1 MMTKLRKIILIPALS
16 IVFISGFFSCGVDR
30 WPEYAHQTALDTWMY
45 DIMQQ
50 NYLWYQDLPSYDDVN
65 LFLEP
70 ASFLSKVKSKN
81 DSYSFVDSVMETPLP
96 TYGFDYSLVRSADI
110 DTAYNALI
118 TYVIPGSPAEAAGLE
133 RGNWIMKVDTSYIS
147 KKYETQL
154 LQGTQA
160 RDLVMGVWKE
170 VPVEPE
176 EGEEGEEEFVYKVVP
191 NDITLKLPAARSVED
206 NPVHKTK
213 ILTVKENNRDIKV
226 GYLMYNSFT
235 AGTNSDPDK
244 YNNELRQIS
253 QEFKTAGVKYVIL
266 DLRYNTGGS
275 LDCVQLLGT
284 ILTSEA
290 RLNKPMAYLEYNNK
304 NRDKDATINFDSEI
318 LKSGVNLDLPA
329 LFAITSSTT
338 AGAPEMLIRSLSL
351 KDSYPVV
358 TIGGVTKGQNV
369 ATEQFINEEF
379 LWSINPVVCTVYD
392 SNHDAGGAI
401 SPATDLKISET
412 TIDGVTNYS
421 EFLPFGDPNERML
434 KVAIGVIDGSYP
446 PKDEETEET
455 TKAQFKI
462 EKSVISPASFITFS
476 LSETLPGNVKLRSF
490 AILSFSASK

>member
-65 LFLEP
+65 LFLDP
-70 ASFLSKVKSKN
+70 ASFLSKVKSKS

-118 TYVIPGSPAEAAGLE
+118 TYVIPGSPAEAAGLV
-133 RGNWIMKVDTSYIS
+133 RGDWIMKVDTSYIS

-154 LQGTQA
+154 LQGTKA

-176 EGEEGEEEFVYKVVP
+176 EGEVGEEETTVYKVVP
-191 NDITLKLPAARSVED
+191 NDKTLKLPAARAVED
-206 NPVHKTK
+206 NPVHKTE
-213 ILTVKENNRDIKV
+213 ILTVKENNSNIKV

-235 AGTNSDPDK
+235 AGTRADPEK
-244 YNNELRQIS
+244 YNDELRQIS

-266 DLRYNTGGS
+266 DLRYNAGGS

-284 ILTSEA
+284 ILTSNA
-290 RLNKPMAYLEYNNK
+290 RLNEPMAYLEYNDK
-304 NRDKDATINFDSEI
+304 NRDKDATINFDPTI
-318 LKSGVNLDLPA
+318 LGSGTNLDLPG
-329 LFAITSSTT
+329 LFVITSGTT
-338 AGAPEMLIRSLSL
+338 AGAPEMLIGSLFL

-358 TIGGVTKGQNV
+358 SIGSATKGQNV
-369 ATEQFINEEF
+369 ATEQFVNDEF
-379 LWSINPVVCTVYD
+379 LWSVNPVVCTVYN
-392 SNHDAGGAI
+392 SKHDENGSFVPNA
-401 SPATDLKISET
+401 DLKISET
-412 TIDGVTNYS
+412 TIDGITNYS
-421 EFLPFGDPNERML
+421 EFLPFGDPNERLL
-434 KVAIGVIDGSYP
+434 KVAIGVIEGTYP
-446 PKDEETEET
+446 PKKEEDTT

-462 EKSVISPASFITFS
+462 EKSVISPASRRFVGGGGLKI
-476 LSETLPGNVKLRSF
+476 K
-490 AILSFSASK
+490 

>member
-65 LFLEP
+65 LFLDP
-70 ASFLSKVKSKN
+70 ASFLSKVKSKS

-118 TYVIPGSPAEAAGLE
+118 TYVIPGSPAEAAGLV
-133 RGNWIMKVDTSYIS
+133 RGDWIMKVDTSYIS

-154 LQGTQA
+154 LQGTKA

-176 EGEEGEEEFVYKVVP
+176 EGEVGEEETTVYKVVP
-191 NDITLKLPAARSVED
+191 NDKTLKLPAARAVED
-206 NPVHKTK
+206 NPVHKTE
-213 ILTVKENNRDIKV
+213 ILTVKENNSDIKV

-235 AGTNSDPDK
+235 AGTKADPEK
-244 YNNELRQIS
+244 YNDELRQIS

-266 DLRYNTGGS
+266 DLRYNAGGS

-284 ILTSEA
+284 ILTSNA
-290 RLNKPMAYLEYNNK
+290 RLNEPMAYLEYNDK
-304 NRDKDATINFDSEI
+304 NRDKDATINFDPTI
-318 LKSGVNLDLPA
+318 LGSGTNLDLPG
-329 LFAITSSTT
+329 LFVITSGTT
-338 AGAPEMLIRSLSL
+338 AGAPEMLIGSLFL

-358 TIGGVTKGQNV
+358 SIGSATKGQNV
-369 ATEQFINEEF
+369 ATEQFVNDEF
-379 LWSINPVVCTVYD
+379 LWSVNPVVCTVYN
-392 SNHDAGGAI
+392 SKHDENGSFVPNA
-401 SPATDLKISET
+401 DLKISET
-412 TIDGVTNYS
+412 TIDGITNYS
-421 EFLPFGDPNERML
+421 EFLPFGDPNERLL
-434 KVAIGVIDGSYP
+434 KVAIGVIEGTYP
-446 PKDEETEET
+446 PKKEEDTT

-462 EKSVISPASFITFS
+462 EKSVISPASRRFVGGGGLKI
-476 LSETLPGNVKLRSF
+476 K
-490 AILSFSASK
+490 

>member
-50 NYLWYQDLPSYDDVN
+50 NYLWYQDLPSYNDVN
-65 LFLEP
+65 LFLDP
-70 ASFLSKVKSKN
+70 ASFLSKVKSKS

-118 TYVIPGSPAEAAGLE
+118 TYVIPGSPAEAAGLV
-133 RGNWIMKVDTSYIS
+133 RGDWIMKVDTSYIS

-154 LQGTQA
+154 LQGTKA

-176 EGEEGEEEFVYKVVP
+176 EGEVGEEETTVYKVVP
-191 NDITLKLPAARSVED
+191 NDKTLKLPAARAVED
-206 NPVHKTK
+206 NPVHKTE
-213 ILTVKENNRDIKV
+213 ILTVKENNSDIKV

-235 AGTNSDPDK
+235 AGTKADPEK
-244 YNNELRQIS
+244 YNDELRQIS
-253 QEFKTAGVKYVIL
+253 QEFKKAGVKYVIL
-266 DLRYNTGGS
+266 DLRYNAGGS

-284 ILTSEA
+284 ILTSNA
-290 RLNKPMAYLEYNNK
+290 RLNGPMAYLEYNDK
-304 NRDKDATINFDSEI
+304 NRNKDATINFDPTI
-318 LKSGVNLDLPA
+318 LGSGTNLDLPG
-329 LFAITSSTT
+329 LFVITSGTT
-338 AGAPEMLIRSLSL
+338 AGAPEMLIGSLFL

-358 TIGGVTKGQNV
+358 SIGSATKGQNV
-369 ATEQFINEEF
+369 ATEQFVNEEF
-379 LWSINPVVCTVYD
+379 LWSVNPVVCTVYN
-392 SNHDAGGAI
+392 SKHDENGSFVPNA
-401 SPATDLKISET
+401 DLKISET
-412 TIDGVTNYS
+412 TIDGITNYS
-421 EFLPFGDPNERML
+421 EFLPFGDPNERLL
-434 KVAIGVIDGSYP
+434 KVAIGVIEGTYP
-446 PKDEETEET
+446 PKKEEDTT

-462 EKSVISPASFITFS
+462 EKSVISPASRRFVGGGGLKI
-476 LSETLPGNVKLRSF
+476 K
-490 AILSFSASK
+490 

>member
-30 WPEYAHQTALDTWMY
+30 WPEYAHQTALDTWML

-154 LQGTQA
+154 LQGTKA

-176 EGEEGEEEFVYKVVP
+176 EGEVGEEETTVYKVVP
-191 NDITLKLPAARSVED
+191 NDKTLKLPAARAVED
-206 NPVHKTK
+206 NPVHKTE
-213 ILTVKENNRDIKV
+213 ILTVKENNSDIKV

-235 AGTNSDPDK
+235 AGTKADPEK
-244 YNNELRQIS
+244 YNDELRQIS
-253 QEFKTAGVKYVIL
+253 QEFKKAGVKYVIL
-266 DLRYNTGGS
+266 DLRYNAGGS

-284 ILTSEA
+284 ILTSNA
-290 RLNKPMAYLEYNNK
+290 RLNGPMAYLEYNDK
-304 NRDKDATINFDSEI
+304 NRNKDATINFDPTI
-318 LKSGVNLDLPA
+318 LGSGTNLDLPG
-329 LFAITSSTT
+329 LFVITSGTT
-338 AGAPEMLIRSLSL
+338 AGAPEMLIGSLFL

-358 TIGGVTKGQNV
+358 SIGSATKGQNV
-369 ATEQFINEEF
+369 ATEQFVNEEF
-379 LWSINPVVCTVYD
+379 LWSVNPVVCTVYN
-392 SNHDAGGAI
+392 SKHDENGSFVPNA
-401 SPATDLKISET
+401 DLKISET
-412 TIDGVTNYS
+412 TIDGITNYS
-421 EFLPFGDPNERML
+421 EFLPFGDPNERLL
-434 KVAIGVIDGSYP
+434 KVAIGVIEGTYP
-446 PKDEETEET
+446 PKKEEDTT

-462 EKSVISPASFITFS
+462 EKSVISPASRRFVGGGGLKI
-476 LSETLPGNVKLRSF
+476 K
-490 AILSFSASK
+490 

>member
-1 MMTKLRKIILIPALS
+1 MTKLRKIILIPALT
-16 IVFISGFFSCGVDR
+16 IVSLSGFFSCGVDR
-30 WPEYAHQTALDTWMY
+30 WPEYAHQTALDTWIL

-50 NYLWYQDLPSYDDVN
+50 NYLWYQELPSYDDVN
-65 LFLEP
+65 LFVEP
-70 ASFLSKVKSKN
+70 ASFLSKVKSKQ
-81 DSYSFVDSVMETPLP
+81 DSYSFVDSVMATPLP
-96 TYGFDYSLVRSADI
+96 TYGFDYSLVRNPDI

-118 TYVIPGSPAEAAGLE
+118 TYVIPGSPAAQAGLE
-133 RGNWIMKVDTSYIS
+133 RGDWIMKVDTSYIS
-147 KKYETQL
+147 KKYETYL
-154 LQGTQA
+154 LQGTKA
-160 RDLVMGVWKE
+160 VKLTLGEWKE
-170 VPVEPE
+170 VEIEDEEDGNEGGDGEDEGPTMEYRVVPIDDPVEM
-176 EGEEGEEEFVYKVVP
+176 
-191 NDITLKLPAARSVED
+191 PAAQIVED
-206 NPVHKTK
+206 NPVHKYEIIESPVKK
-213 ILTVKENNRDIKV
+213 IRV

-446 PKDEETEET
+446 PKDEKTEET

-462 EKSVISPASFITFS
+462 EKSVISPASRRFS
-476 LSETLPGNVKLRSF
+476 SNGLR
-490 AILSFSASK
+490 LK

>member
-1 MMTKLRKIILIPALS
+1 MMTKLRKIILIPALILVS
-16 IVFISGFFSCGVDR
+16 ISGFFSCGVDR
-30 WPEYAHQTALDTWMY
+30 WPEYAHQTALDTWML

-118 TYVIPGSPAEAAGLE
+118 TYVIPGSPAADAGLV
-133 RGNWIMKVDTSYIS
+133 RGDWIMKVDTSYIS

-154 LQGTQA
+154 LQGIPA

-170 VPVEPE
+170 VPVVEEEDKTKADTEE
-176 EGEEGEEEFVYKVVP
+176 EGEGETEYVYKVVP
-191 NDITLKLPAARSVED
+191 NGKTLKLPAARVVED
-206 NPVHKTK
+206 NPVHKY
-213 ILTVKENNRDIKV
+213 TVLPAKENGQEIEV

-235 AGTNSDPDK
+235 AGTSSDPEK
-244 YNNELRQIS
+244 YNNELRQVS

-266 DLRYNTGGS
+266 DLRYNAGGS

-284 ILTSEA
+284 ILTSGERYDSNA
-290 RLNKPMAYLEYNNK
+290 PMAYLEYNDK
-304 NRDKDATINFDSEI
+304 NRDKDATIHFDGEV
-318 LKSGVNLDLPA
+318 LKGGTNLNLPG
-329 LFAITSSTT
+329 LFVITSSTT
-338 AGAPEMLIRSLSL
+338 AGAPEMLIRSLYL

-358 TIGGVTKGQNV
+358 AIGGATKGQNV

-392 SNHDAGGAI
+392 SNHDTYGSI
-401 SPATDLKISET
+401 SPATDLKVSET
-412 TIDGVTNYS
+412 IIDGITNYS
-421 EFLPFGDPNERML
+421 EFLPFGNKDERLL
-434 KVAIGVIDGSYP
+434 KVALGVIDGSYP

-455 TKAQFKI
+455 IKAQFKI
-462 EKSVISPASFITFS
+462 EKSVISPASRRFS
-476 LSETLPGNVKLRSF
+476 SNGLR
-490 AILSFSASK
+490 LK

>member
-50 NYLWYQDLPSYDDVN
+50 NYLWYQDLPSYDNVN
-65 LFLEP
+65 LFLDP
-70 ASFLSKVKSKN
+70 ASFLSKVKSKS

-118 TYVIPGSPAEAAGLE
+118 TYVIPGSPAEAAGLV
-133 RGNWIMKVDTSYIS
+133 RGDWIMKVDTSYIS

-154 LQGTQA
+154 LQGTKA

-176 EGEEGEEEFVYKVVP
+176 EGEVGEEETTVYKVVP
-191 NDITLKLPAARSVED
+191 NDKTLKLPAARAVED
-206 NPVHKTK
+206 NPVHKTE
-213 ILTVKENNRDIKV
+213 ILTVKENNSDIKV

-235 AGTNSDPDK
+235 AGTKADPEK
-244 YNNELRQIS
+244 YNDELRQIS

-266 DLRYNTGGS
+266 DLRYNAGGS

-284 ILTSEA
+284 ILTSNA
-290 RLNKPMAYLEYNNK
+290 RLNEPMAYLEYNDK
-304 NRDKDATINFDSEI
+304 NRDKDATINFDPTI
-318 LKSGVNLDLPA
+318 LGSGTNLDLPG
-329 LFAITSSTT
+329 LFVITSGTT
-338 AGAPEMLIRSLSL
+338 AGAPEMLIGSLFL

-358 TIGGVTKGQNV
+358 SIGSATKGQNV
-369 ATEQFINEEF
+369 ATEQFVNDEF
-379 LWSINPVVCTVYD
+379 LWSVNPVVCTVYN
-392 SNHDAGGAI
+392 SKHDENGSFVPNA
-401 SPATDLKISET
+401 DLKISET
-412 TIDGVTNYS
+412 TIDGITNYS
-421 EFLPFGDPNERML
+421 EFLPFGDPNERLL
-434 KVAIGVIDGSYP
+434 KVAIGVIEGTYP
-446 PKDEETEET
+446 PKKEEDTT
-455 TKAQFKI
+455 TKAQLKI
-462 EKSVISPASFITFS
+462 LMKVI
-476 LSETLPGNVKLRSF
+476 K
-490 AILSFSASK
+490 

>member
-50 NYLWYQDLPSYDDVN
+50 NYLWYQDLPSYDNVN
-65 LFLEP
+65 LFLDP
-70 ASFLSKVKSKN
+70 ASFLSKVKSKS

-118 TYVIPGSPAEAAGLE
+118 TYVIPGSPAEAAGLV
-133 RGNWIMKVDTSYIS
+133 RGDWIMKVDTSYIS

-154 LQGTQA
+154 LQGTKA

-176 EGEEGEEEFVYKVVP
+176 EGEVGEEETTVYKVVP
-191 NDITLKLPAARSVED
+191 NDKTLKLPAARAVED
-206 NPVHKTK
+206 NPVHKTE
-213 ILTVKENNRDIKV
+213 ILTVKENNSNIKV

-235 AGTNSDPDK
+235 AGTKADPEK
-244 YNNELRQIS
+244 YNDELRQIS

-266 DLRYNTGGS
+266 DLRYNAGGS

-284 ILTSEA
+284 ILTSNA
-290 RLNKPMAYLEYNNK
+290 RLNEPMAYLEYNDK
-304 NRDKDATINFDSEI
+304 NRDKDATINFDPTI
-318 LKSGVNLDLPA
+318 LGSGTNLDLPG
-329 LFAITSSTT
+329 LFVITSGTT
-338 AGAPEMLIRSLSL
+338 AGAPEMLIGSLFL

-358 TIGGVTKGQNV
+358 SIGSATKGQNV
-369 ATEQFINEEF
+369 ATEQFVNEEF
-379 LWSINPVVCTVYD
+379 LWSVNPVVCTVYN
-392 SNHDAGGAI
+392 SKHDENGSFVPNA
-401 SPATDLKISET
+401 DLKISET
-412 TIDGVTNYS
+412 TIDGITNYS
-421 EFLPFGDPNERML
+421 EFLPFGDPNERLL
-434 KVAIGVIDGSYP
+434 KVAIGVIEGTYP
-446 PKDEETEET
+446 PKKEEDTT

-462 EKSVISPASFITFS
+462 EKSVISPASRRFVGGGGLKI
-476 LSETLPGNVKLRSF
+476 K
-490 AILSFSASK
+490 

>member
-30 WPEYAHQTALDTWMY
+30 WPEYAHQTALDTWML

-65 LFLEP
+65 LFLDP
-70 ASFLSKVKSKN
+70 ASFLSKVKSKS

-118 TYVIPGSPAEAAGLE
+118 TYVIPGSPAEAAGLV
-133 RGNWIMKVDTSYIS
+133 RGDWIMKVDTSYIS

-154 LQGTQA
+154 LQGTKA

-176 EGEEGEEEFVYKVVP
+176 EGEVGEEETTVYKVVP
-191 NDITLKLPAARSVED
+191 NDKTLKLPAARAVED
-206 NPVHKTK
+206 NPVHKTE
-213 ILTVKENNRDIKV
+213 ILTVKENNSDIKV

-235 AGTNSDPDK
+235 AGTKADPEK
-244 YNNELRQIS
+244 YNDELRQIS
-253 QEFKTAGVKYVIL
+253 QEFKKAGVKYVIL
-266 DLRYNTGGS
+266 DLRYNAGGS

-284 ILTSEA
+284 ILTSNA
-290 RLNKPMAYLEYNNK
+290 RLNEPMAYLEYNDK
-304 NRDKDATINFDSEI
+304 NRDKDATINFDPTI
-318 LKSGVNLDLPA
+318 LGSGTNLDLPG
-329 LFAITSSTT
+329 LFVITSGTT
-338 AGAPEMLIRSLSL
+338 AGAPEMLIGSLFL

-358 TIGGVTKGQNV
+358 SIGSATKGQNV
-369 ATEQFINEEF
+369 ATEQFVNEEF
-379 LWSINPVVCTVYD
+379 LWSVNPVVCTVYN
-392 SNHDAGGAI
+392 SKHDENGSFVPNA
-401 SPATDLKISET
+401 DLKISET
-412 TIDGVTNYS
+412 TIDGITNYS
-421 EFLPFGDPNERML
+421 EFLPFGDPNERLL
-434 KVAIGVIDGSYP
+434 KVAIGVIEGTYP
-446 PKDEETEET
+446 PKKEEDTT

-462 EKSVISPASFITFS
+462 EKSVISPASRRFVGGGGLKI
-476 LSETLPGNVKLRSF
+476 K
-490 AILSFSASK
+490 